1 MVALLLVLAAVPAAD
16 SAARPAPGFVLPLFS
31 GRTLTLA
38 DLAGTPAILFFWA
51 PWCPTCNHDAPG
63 WERVY
68 ERWGGRG
75 IRFVGIGLLDSRD
88 ACVEFVRRYRLTF
101 PNGYD
106 ADGRI
111 AHAYGFTVQPYWAV
125 ISKNGMLLR
134 AEYGPSS
141 EALLVSVVRSL
152 GSRDEYSLTPVRP
165 LSPDVAG
172 AVGTWAMDRMDDSGR
187 SVR

>member
-1 MVALLLVLAAVPAAD
+1 MTLVLVMSAVPAAD
-16 SAARPAPGFVLPLFS
+16 TATRPAPDFALPMLS
-31 GRTLTLA
+31 GGTMTLA
-38 DLAGTPAILFFWA
+38 GLAGTPAILFFWA

-68 ERWGGRG
+68 EQWGRRG
-75 IRFVGIGLLDSRD
+75 IRFLGIGLLDSRG
-88 ACVEFVRRYRLTF
+88 ACLEFVRRYQLTF

-125 ISKNGMLLR
+125 ISKHGTLLR

-141 EALLVSVVRSL
+141 EAVLVSVIRSL
-152 GSRDEYSLTPVRP
+152 PPQGRYSPARIPPLTP
-165 LSPDVAG
+165 DAAAG
-172 AVGTWAMDRMDDSGR
+172 AGAWAMERMADLGR